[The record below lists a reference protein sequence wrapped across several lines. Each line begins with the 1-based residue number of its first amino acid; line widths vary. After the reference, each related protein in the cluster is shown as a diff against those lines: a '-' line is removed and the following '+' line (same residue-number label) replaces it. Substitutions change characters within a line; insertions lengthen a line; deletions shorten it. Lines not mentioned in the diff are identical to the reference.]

1 MRITR
6 DIKKECDEHLN
17 GDDDDDWDGLLGD
30 FESGDEKDEE
40 AEEDRPEEVQ
50 KRIVDE
56 VEGIQ
61 HLFEE
66 MFKVFS
72 LCLSDR
78 IESKEIPNLDMI
90 SDCVMHFICGDE
102 LGKEDL
108 RWSQQFGR
116 DVVLERGQRPQGCS

>member
-6 DIKKECDEHLN
+6 DVKKECDEHLN

-30 FESGDEKDEE
+30 FESGDEEDEE

-61 HLFEE
+61 HLLEE

-90 SDCVMHFICGDE
+90 SDCVMHFC
-102 LGKEDL
+102 L
-108 RWSQQFGR
+108 W
-116 DVVLERGQRPQGCS
+116 